1 MPQFQRDLIQQA
13 LLIYQ
18 ITKEWLILKKKL
30 LRSILKITA
39 CFTQQMIERLIKV
52 KSDKEILIRSLQRKT
67 VENLLTKYL

>member
-30 LRSILKITA
+30 LRSILKITV

>member
-1 MPQFQRDLIQQA
+1 MRQFQRDLILQV

-30 LRSILKITA
+30 LRSILKITV